1 MKKEEEKKPTTK
13 KKVEKEQPKK
23 ETKKEVKRETKKV
36 EDKSSAYQER
46 ALTITFILLSI
57 LVIILLVVAL
67 VKKNQNELKEES
79 HITIPV
85 LQENTTSTISISL
98 KEYNESEET
107 EYVFVVSNYR
117 EDQILDTALDYD
129 INVTNNDDIKIELYK
144 NGGTKNLLE
153 EDLEVED
160 NKLKKDKKQEDV
172 YRLVIE
178 RTDAITDSSE
188 IKIEIES

>member
-1 MKKEEEKKPTTK
+1 MKKEEKKPTPK
-13 KKVEKEQPKK
+13 KKVEKEQSKT
-23 ETKKEVKRETKKV
+23 ETKKEIKKV

-67 VKKNQNELKEES
+67 VKKNQNEVKEES

-107 EYVFVVSNYR
+107 EYVFVVSNFR
-117 EDQILDTALDYD
+117 EDKILETALDYD
-129 INVTNNDDIKIELYK
+129 INITNNDDIKIELYK

-153 EDLEVED
+153 EDLEIED